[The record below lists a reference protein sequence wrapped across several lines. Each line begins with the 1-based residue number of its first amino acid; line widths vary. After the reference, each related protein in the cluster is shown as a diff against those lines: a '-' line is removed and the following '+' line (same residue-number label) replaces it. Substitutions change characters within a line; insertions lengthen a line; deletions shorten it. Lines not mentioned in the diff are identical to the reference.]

1 MPAVSLEDGQT
12 QQQDEELLPESAL
25 HDARLCPLLSED
37 GLRRAPNPR
46 PFLWDQLPRKDQL
59 TQRGPP
65 HRHDHGPPHLIQP
78 IARLWRGWWWTRWR
92 GERRSNIMTSSCF
105 RRPSTAR
112 SLNKDPGLE
121 SYLDAST
128 VVFLTCLCWAG
139 DTWKKL
145 KLIK

>member
-65 HRHDHGPPHLIQP
+65 HRHDHGPPPPHP
-78 IARLWRGWWWTRWR
+78 ANCEAVTRVMMDTLKG
-92 GERRSNIMTSSCF
+92 GETIKHHDVIVLQTSIYS
-105 RRPSTAR
+105 A
-112 SLNKDPGLE
+112 
-121 SYLDAST
+121 
-128 VVFLTCLCWAG
+128 
-139 DTWKKL
+139 
-145 KLIK
+145 LIKQRPGARKLFRCLYSCLSDLSLLGWGHVEKTKTD